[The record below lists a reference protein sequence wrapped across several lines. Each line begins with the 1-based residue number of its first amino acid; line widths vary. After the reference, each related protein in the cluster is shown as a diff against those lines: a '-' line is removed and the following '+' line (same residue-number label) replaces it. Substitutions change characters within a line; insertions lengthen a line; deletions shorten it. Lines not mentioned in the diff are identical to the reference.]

1 MKNYI
6 DDANNWGSYFKYSLI
21 GEEGNEL
28 INVLKVII
36 RSKKQT
42 KQYLFPSTTMNSL
55 CLFVSEF
62 LSLRLGSC
70 KLVVRGSERKSSMD
84 TTKLIETLLL
94 SWILFLLR
102 TWTPGDSSGVVL
114 FWLTP
119 LLRDRYLHDYQALRE
134 GSNIGKWR
142 SINEINQNIFSLK
155 TSAVVF
161 LLWKLSPRSILMMST
176 RMSKKV
182 ARILLMDFKITTGI
196 QVIKSN
202 WNGDSCL
209 CSQEKLM

>member
-1 MKNYI
+1 M
-6 DDANNWGSYFKYSLI
+6 S
-21 GEEGNEL
+21 
-28 INVLKVII
+28 
-36 RSKKQT
+36 
-42 KQYLFPSTTMNSL
+42 SL

-70 KLVVRGSERKSSMD
+70 KLVVRGSERKSSME

-102 TWTPGDSSGVVL
+102 TWTPGDSSGFVL
-114 FWLTP
+114 FWQTP
-119 LLRDRYLHDYQALRE
+119 LLRDRYLHDYQARRE
-134 GSNIGKWR
+134 RQGSNIGKWR

-161 LLWKLSPRSILMMST
+161 LLWKLSPLSILMMST

-202 WNGDSCL
+202 WNGDSL
-209 CSQEKLM
+209 CRQEKLKA